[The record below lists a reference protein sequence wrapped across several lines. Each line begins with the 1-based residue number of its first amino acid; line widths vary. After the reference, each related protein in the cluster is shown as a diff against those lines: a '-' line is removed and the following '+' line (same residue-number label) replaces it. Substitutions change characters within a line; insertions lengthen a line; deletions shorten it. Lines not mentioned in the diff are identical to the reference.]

1 MQQAEQDD
9 TVQHAS
15 RGGGSPGAALSLNEQ
30 VAAGTGSTEELL
42 GQGLHRA
49 SASLSRDVM
58 VIAAPAAPS
67 PSPPPVLTPV
77 PPLPTSSAAVESRCH
92 KQFGHIQ
99 TTQNVSLLPY
109 MFWVETFQGTFS
121 MRLQGHGL
129 PVRLSLSLKPRNLV

>member
-1 MQQAEQDD
+1 MVLFSMLQA
-9 TVQHAS
+9 
-15 RGGGSPGAALSLNEQ
+15 GSPGATLSFNEQ
-30 VAAGTGSTEELL
+30 VAAGTNSAEELL

-49 SASLSRDVM
+49 SVSLPHYVM

-67 PSPPPVLTPV
+67 LPPPPVLTPV

-99 TTQNVSLLPY
+99 TTGNVSLLPY
-109 MFWVETFQGTFS
+109 MLWVETFQGTFS
-121 MRLQGHGL
+121 THLQSHGL